1 MNRAVSHNDDDVRH
15 LLEEAGLQQTAP
27 LEASLMALRAAGH
40 EPMKTAPS
48 PELLA
53 FMGPAAAPATGVP
66 ATSVLPDP
74 EAPAT
79 SVLPVTSA
87 AGTAA
92 APKSSPESS
101 PTGQVIPLRRRR
113 TVRGAA
119 LGLAVVAA
127 TGLGVSGVAAASPEF
142 RAAAGTAVDQVVGF
156 FDPSDDGRQAGP
168 STDGK
173 TGESDAP
180 QQPAGGNP
188 GDSSGTGAADRGTA
202 GSGAEAEETSGG
214 SRSADET
221 GRNSGSGSESG
232 SGNPAEPAPLPEQ
245 AGNGAVKDPG
255 SIPSEAGDATK
266 KLLEDARETQ
276 PSDVVPSLPEDDVL
290 PAPGKP
296 DSDVKDVPALP
307 KDAPQPNQ

>member
-27 LEASLMALRAAGH
+27 LEASLMALRTAGH

-53 FMGPAAAPATGVP
+53 FIGPAAAPK
-66 ATSVLPDP
+66 SLP
-74 EAPAT
+74 E
-79 SVLPVTSA
+79 SA
-87 AGTAA
+87 
-92 APKSSPESS
+92 PESS
-101 PTGQVIPLRRRR
+101 PVGQVIPLHRRR

-142 RAAAGTAVDQVVGF
+142 RAAAGTAVEQVVGF
-156 FDPSDDGRQAGP
+156 FDPSDDGRQP
-168 STDGK
+168 VPTTDGK

-188 GDSSGTGAADRGTA
+188 GDSSGTGAADHGTA
-202 GSGAEAEETSGG
+202 GSGTEAEDTSGG
-214 SRSADET
+214 SRPADET

-245 AGNGAVKDPG
+245 AGNGAIKDPG
-255 SIPSEAGDATK
+255 SIPSEAGDAAK
-266 KLLEDARETQ
+266 KLLEDARGTQ
-276 PSDVVPSLPEDDVL
+276 PSDVVPSLPADDVV

-296 DSDVKDVPALP
+296 GSDVKDVPALP
-307 KDAPQPNQ
+307 KDAPAPNQ